1 MEAENQTLFFRMLAA
16 EDKGAALADV
26 IAAVRDGRPSPV
38 VYSVNP
44 ASFSQ
49 VPGSQFAYWPTAKVR
64 DSFRL
69 LERTEAAGRC
79 VRVSNETGD
88 DFRFMRL
95 WMEVEPTDIGR
106 HKLWV
111 PHAKGGPYRQ
121 YSYDLHLLLAWDETR
136 GTVRGYCGRPARP
149 DERVACADLF
159 FRPGLT
165 YPRRTNRFSLRA
177 LPAGAVFSNKGAAV
191 LVANDDISKLSQLLA
206 VINSQCYVALLQ
218 MQSAAGTLAQSFEV
232 GLVQATPFPRV
243 SAEVGQRLEA
253 LGKQAYRL
261 SITRDLFDEFT
272 HSFILPEL
280 LTVPDKESTL
290 KELGHLAAAQH
301 ARLAAEASAT
311 QTAVDEL
318 VYPLYGFSK
327 EDRDSLTLAS
337 SMPQHTEECGA
348 NATEELE
355 TDEAGRTRSDTL
367 ETVCTGPAELLSW
380 AQGTVVGRW
389 DMRLATGER
398 PMPELPDPFA
408 PLPACSPGMLTGDNG
423 LPAREAPPDYPLR
436 ISWDGILVDDPGENG
451 AHPHQE
457 DMVRRVREVL
467 TVIWGERAEAIEQ
480 EACEMLEVKNL
491 RDYFRKPAFFFADHL
506 KRYSKSRRQ
515 APIYWPLSTAS
526 GSYTLWIHY
535 HRLTD
540 QTLFTAVNRYVAPKI
555 DATERR
561 LRQIEADL
569 TGASGRKAAE
579 LRQAFEEAKT
589 LLDELA
595 AFRDE
600 LLRVANLPYKPDLND
615 GVLIT
620 AAPLWKLFRLPRW
633 RKDLE
638 ACWKSLEAGEYD
650 WAHLAYSIWPDRV
663 RGKCRADRS
672 IAIAHGLEELCLTQS
687 AKATKARRKK
697 KAESTQIEIPEG

>member
-1 MEAENQTLFFRMLAA
+1 
-16 EDKGAALADV
+16 
-26 IAAVRDGRPSPV
+26 
-38 VYSVNP
+38 
-44 ASFSQ
+44 
-49 VPGSQFAYWPTAKVR
+49 
-64 DSFRL
+64 
-69 LERTEAAGRC
+69 
-79 VRVSNETGD
+79 
-88 DFRFMRL
+88 
-95 WMEVEPTDIGR
+95 
-106 HKLWV
+106 
-111 PHAKGGPYRQ
+111 
-121 YSYDLHLLLAWDETR
+121 
-136 GTVRGYCGRPARP
+136 
-149 DERVACADLF
+149 
-159 FRPGLT
+159 
-165 YPRRTNRFSLRA
+165 
-177 LPAGAVFSNKGAAV
+177 
-191 LVANDDISKLSQLLA
+191 
-206 VINSQCYVALLQ
+206 
-218 MQSAAGTLAQSFEV
+218 
-232 GLVQATPFPRV
+232 
-243 SAEVGQRLEA
+243 LEA